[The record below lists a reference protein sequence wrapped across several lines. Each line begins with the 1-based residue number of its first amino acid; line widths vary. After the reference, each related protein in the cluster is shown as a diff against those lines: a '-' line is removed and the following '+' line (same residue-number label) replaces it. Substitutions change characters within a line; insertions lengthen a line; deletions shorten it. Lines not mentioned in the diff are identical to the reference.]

1 MQSDYC
7 TYDHL
12 NISPADQTPELIL
25 MFLIGTLQEYIP
37 VLDSKREIEGISG
50 HSEDKRP

>member
-12 NISPADQTPELIL
+12 NIDPARQTPELIL
-25 MFLIGTLQEYIP
+25 MYLKGTLQEYIP
-37 VLDSKREIEGISG
+37 NLDCKREIQGISG
-50 HSEDKRP
+50 CFRAQSP

>member
-12 NISPADQTPELIL
+12 NIDPAKQAPGLIL
-25 MFLIGTLQEYIP
+25 MYLKGTLQEYIP
-37 VLDSKREIEGISG
+37 DSECEPEIQGISG
-50 HSEDKRP
+50 HSAIKAP